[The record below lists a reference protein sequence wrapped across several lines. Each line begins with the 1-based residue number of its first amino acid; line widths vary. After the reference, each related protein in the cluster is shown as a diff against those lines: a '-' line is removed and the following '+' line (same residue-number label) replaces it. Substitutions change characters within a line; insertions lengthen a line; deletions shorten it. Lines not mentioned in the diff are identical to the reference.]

1 MGTPAPEPAPSAS
14 VIVIDPSGHRSR
26 VEIAPLPF
34 KIGRQ
39 ADNDLILRDS
49 RASREHAR
57 IVREGGEY
65 KIQDA
70 GSRYGVFVNGNRVES
85 HALRNSDRIEF
96 GFPDSYQLVFAT
108 EGAELNR
115 LIDQFGA
122 HEKSGPVSG
131 VPGAGA
137 NLAKLRA
144 ILDVARTLQNGLSV
158 QDVLNSVVDAALA
171 ITGAERGFLLLRTG
185 GELETRVARNR
196 QGATLPATDLRV
208 PRRVIKRALEQRRDL
223 LSMNFDPQGTGEFQP
238 ERSVVDLELRSVI
251 SVPLVRIGKVRG
263 DATSVLSTAEETAGV
278 LYMDSRLA
286 AADLAGGNRELLQT
300 LAIEASTILENARLL
315 EEERIKQRI
324 EEELGVARSI
334 QQGLLPRSLP
344 ADGWFRACGSSVAS
358 HQVGGD
364 YYDVIPSGPHAWTV
378 VVADVSGKGVSSA
391 LLAALLQGAF
401 LAVSHGDDALPKR
414 LERINEFLNERT
426 AGEKYATV
434 FYGLLERAGRLH
446 YVNAGHCPPLIVRQS
461 GAIESLAATAMP
473 VGLVEAAE
481 FGAGETTLDSGDK
494 IVIYTDG
501 VTEAQNLQGEFF
513 GRQKLRQVVAEH
525 HADEC
530 QALHEAIQ
538 SAVGAF
544 TESAPQADDI
554 TLVVIEYRG
563 EPHSTDGVASQSL
576 K

>member
-1 MGTPAPEPAPSAS
+1 MGTITAEIAPSAS

-26 VEIAPLPF
+26 VELAPLPF

-57 IVREGGEY
+57 IVRKGGEY
-65 KIQDA
+65 SVEDA
-70 GSRYGVFVNGNRVES
+70 GSLHGVYVNGKRVES

-96 GFPDSYQLVFAT
+96 GFPDSYQLIFAMD
-108 EGAELNR
+108 GAELNR
-115 LIDQFGA
+115 LIGQFGA
-122 HEKSGPVSG
+122 HEKTGPMGS

-144 ILDVARTLQNGLSV
+144 ILDVARTLQTGLSL

-171 ITGAERGFLLLRTG
+171 ITGAERGFLLLRKD

-196 QGATLPATDLRV
+196 QGATLPASDLRV
-208 PRRVIKRALEQRRDL
+208 PRRVIRRALEQRRDL

-251 SVPLVRIGKVRG
+251 SVPLVRISKVRG
-263 DATSVLSTAEETAGV
+263 DDTSVVSTDEETAGV

-286 AADLAGGNRELLQT
+286 TADLAGGNRELLQT

-324 EEELGVARSI
+324 EEELGVARTI

-344 ADGWFRACGSSVAS
+344 ADGWFRVCGSSVAS

-364 YYDVIPSGPHAWTV
+364 YYDVIPAGPHAWTA

-391 LLAALLQGAF
+391 LLASLLQGAF
-401 LAVSHGDDALPKR
+401 LAVSHADTALHKR

-434 FYGLLERAGRLH
+434 FYCLLERSGRLH
-446 YVNAGHCPPLIVRQS
+446 YVNAGHCPPLIVRQA
-461 GAIESLAATAMP
+461 GGIESLAATGPP
-473 VGLVEAAE
+473 VGLLESAE
-481 FGAGETTLDSGDK
+481 FAVSEIMLASGDK
-494 IVIYTDG
+494 IVIYSDG

-513 GRQKLRQVVAEH
+513 GRQRLRQVVAEH
-525 HADEC
+525 HADAC
-530 QALHEAIQ
+530 PALHEAVQ
-538 SAVGAF
+538 NAVAAF

-554 TLVVIEYRG
+554 TLVAIEYRG
-563 EPHSTDGVASQSL
+563 EG
-576 K
+576 

>member
-1 MGTPAPEPAPSAS
+1 MDTSTAEIAPSAS
-14 VIVIDPSGHRSR
+14 IIVVDPSGHRTR
-26 VEIAPLPF
+26 VDLAPLPF

-49 RASREHAR
+49 RASRLHAR
-57 IVREGGEY
+57 ILREGGEY
-65 KIQDA
+65 KIEDA
-70 GSRYGVFVNGNRVES
+70 GSRHGVYVNGKRVES

-108 EGAELNR
+108 KGAELNR

-122 HEKSGPVSG
+122 HGKSGPASSAAG
-131 VPGAGA
+131 VGA

-144 ILDVARTLQNGLSV
+144 ILDVARTLQTGLSL

-171 ITGAERGFLLLRTG
+171 ITGAERGFLLLRAD

-196 QGATLPATDLRV
+196 QGATLPAGDLRV
-208 PRRVIKRALEQRRDL
+208 PRHVIKRALEQRRDL
-223 LSMNFDPQGTGEFQP
+223 LSMNFDPQGTGEFRP
-238 ERSVVDLELRSVI
+238 ERSIVDLELRSVI
-251 SVPLVRIGKVRG
+251 SVPLVRISKVRG
-263 DATSVLSTAEETAGV
+263 DATNVLSTAEETAGV
-278 LYMDSRLA
+278 LYMDSRLTT
-286 AADLAGGNRELLQT
+286 ADLAGGNRELLQT

-324 EEELGVARSI
+324 EEELDVARTI

-344 ADGWFRACGSSVAS
+344 ATGWFRACGSSVAS

-364 YYDVIPSGPHAWTV
+364 YYDVIPAGPHAWTA

-391 LLAALLQGAF
+391 LLASLLQGAF
-401 LAVSHGDDALPKR
+401 LAVSHGDTALGKR
-414 LERINEFLNERT
+414 LERINVFLNERT

-434 FYGLLERAGRLH
+434 FYCLLERTGRLH
-446 YVNAGHCPPLIVRQS
+446 YVNAGHCAPLIVRQA
-461 GAIESLAATAMP
+461 GGIESLAATSPP
-473 VGLVEAAE
+473 VGLIESAE
-481 FGAGETTLDSGDK
+481 FDTGEAMLVPGDR

-501 VTEAQNLQGEFF
+501 VTEAQNLRSEFF
-513 GRQKLRQVVAEH
+513 GRHKLRQVIAENQAGSCH
-525 HADEC
+525 
-530 QALHEAIQ
+530 ALHEAIQ
-538 SAVGAF
+538 SAVAAF

-563 EPHSTDGVASQSL
+563 EE
-576 K
+576 

>member
-1 MGTPAPEPAPSAS
+1 MDSTTAEFVPSAS
-14 VIVIDPSGHRSR
+14 VIVIDPNGHRSR
-26 VEIAPLPF
+26 LEIAPLPF

-57 IVREGGEY
+57 IVRDGTEY
-65 KIQDA
+65 KIEDA
-70 GSRYGVFVNGNRVES
+70 GSRYGVFVNGKRVETQ
-85 HALRNSDRIEF
+85 ALRNSDRIEF
-96 GFPDSYQLVFAT
+96 GFPDSYQLVFAMH
-108 EGAELNR
+108 GAELNR

-122 HEKSGPVSG
+122 HEKSGPISSVT
-131 VPGAGA
+131 GAGA

-144 ILDVARTLQNGLSV
+144 ILDVARTLQTGLSL

-171 ITGAERGFLLLRTG
+171 ITGAERGFLLLRKG
-185 GELETRVARNR
+185 AELETRVARNR
-196 QGATLPATDLRV
+196 QGATLSADDLRV

-223 LSMNFDPQGTGEFQP
+223 LSMNFDPQGTGEFRP

-251 SVPLVRIGKVRG
+251 SVPLVRISQVRG
-263 DATSVLSTAEETAGV
+263 DATHVVSTSEETAGV

-286 AADLAGGNRELLQT
+286 PADLAGGNRELLQT

-324 EEELGVARSI
+324 EEELDVARTI

-344 ADGWFRACGSSVAS
+344 TDGWFRACGSSVAS

-364 YYDVIPSGPHAWTV
+364 YYDVIPAGPNAWTA

-391 LLAALLQGAF
+391 LLASLLQGAF
-401 LAVSHGDDALPKR
+401 LAVSHGDTALHKR
-414 LERINEFLNERT
+414 LERINAFLNERT

-434 FYGLLERAGRLH
+434 FYCLLEHTGRLH

-461 GAIESLAATAMP
+461 GAIEALAATAMP
-473 VGLVEAAE
+473 VGLMESAE
-481 FGAGETTLDSGDK
+481 FEVAETSLGAGDK

-501 VTEAQNLQGEFF
+501 VTEAQNLQGEFL
-513 GRQKLRQVVAEH
+513 GRQRLRQVVTEH
-525 HADEC
+525 HGESC
-530 QALHEAIQ
+530 QALHDAVQ
-538 SAVGAF
+538 SAVASF

-563 EPHSTDGVASQSL
+563 EV
-576 K
+576 

>member
-1 MGTPAPEPAPSAS
+1 MDTGTAEIVPSAS

-26 VEIAPLPF
+26 VELTPLPF

-57 IVREGGEY
+57 IVRDGAEFKVE
-65 KIQDA
+65 DS
-70 GSRYGVFVNGNRVES
+70 GSRHGVYVNGKRVES
-85 HALRNSDRIEF
+85 HTLRNSDRIEF
-96 GFPDSYQLVFAT
+96 GFPDSYQLVFAMN
-108 EGAELNR
+108 GAELNR

-122 HEKSGPVSG
+122 HEKSGPLGSA
-131 VPGAGA
+131 PGAGA

-144 ILDVARTLQNGLSV
+144 ILDVARTLQTGLSL

-171 ITGAERGFLLLRTG
+171 ITGAERGFLLLRKS

-196 QGATLPATDLRV
+196 AGATLPASDLRV
-208 PRRVIKRALEQRRDL
+208 PGHVIRRALEQRRDL

-238 ERSVVDLELRSVI
+238 ELSVMDLELRSVI
-251 SVPLVRIGKVRG
+251 SVPLVRISKLRG
-263 DATSVLSTAEETAGV
+263 DSTSLVSAADETVGV

-300 LAIEASTILENARLL
+300 LAIEASTILDHARLL
-315 EEERIKQRI
+315 DEERIKQKI
-324 EEELGVARSI
+324 EEELDVARMI
-334 QQGLLPRSLP
+334 QLSLMPRSLP
-344 ADGWFRACGSSVAS
+344 VDGWFRACGSSVSS

-364 YYDVIPSGPHAWTV
+364 YFDVIPSGPDAWTA

-391 LLAALLQGAF
+391 LLASLLQGAF
-401 LAVSHGDDALPKR
+401 LAVSHSDSALHKR
-414 LERINEFLNERT
+414 LEHINVFLNERT

-434 FYGLLERAGRLH
+434 FYCALERGGRLH
-446 YVNAGHCPPLIVRQS
+446 YVNAGHCAPLIVRLD
-461 GAIESLAATAMP
+461 GGLESLAATGMP
-473 VGLVEAAE
+473 VGLIEQAE
-481 FGAGETTLDSGDK
+481 FEVREIELHSGDK

-501 VTEAQNLQGEFF
+501 VTEAQNLQAEFF
-513 GRQKLRQVVAEH
+513 GRHRLRQVVAERREDSCREMH
-525 HADEC
+525 DAV
-530 QALHEAIQ
+530 Q
-538 SAVGAF
+538 SAIAAF

-563 EPHSTDGVASQSL
+563 E
-576 K
+576 

>member
-1 MGTPAPEPAPSAS
+1 MDTITAEIAPSAS

-26 VEIAPLPF
+26 VELAPLPF

-57 IVREGGEY
+57 IVRKGGEY
-65 KIQDA
+65 TVEDA
-70 GSRYGVFVNGNRVES
+70 GSLHGVYVNGKRVES

-96 GFPDSYQLVFAT
+96 GFPDSYQLIFAVD
-108 EGAELNR
+108 GAELNR
-115 LIDQFGA
+115 LIGQFGA
-122 HEKSGPVSG
+122 HEKTGPMGS

-144 ILDVARTLQNGLSV
+144 ILDVARTLQTGLSL

-171 ITGAERGFLLLRTG
+171 ITGAERGFLLLRKNG
-185 GELETRVARNR
+185 DLETRVARNR
-196 QGATLPATDLRV
+196 QGATLPESDLRV

-251 SVPLVRIGKVRG
+251 SVPLVRISQVRG
-263 DATSVLSTAEETAGV
+263 DDTSVLSAAEETAGV

-286 AADLAGGNRELLQT
+286 TADLAGGNRELLQT

-324 EEELGVARSI
+324 EEELGVARTI

-344 ADGWFRACGSSVAS
+344 ADGWFRVCGSSVAS

-364 YYDVIPSGPHAWTV
+364 YYDVIPSGPHAWTA

-401 LAVSHGDDALPKR
+401 LAVSNSDAALHKR
-414 LERINEFLNERT
+414 LERINAFLNERT

-434 FYGLLERAGRLH
+434 FYCLLERAGQLH
-446 YVNAGHCPPLIVRQS
+446 YVNAGHCPPLIVRQA
-461 GAIESLAATAMP
+461 GGIESLGATAPP
-473 VGLVEAAE
+473 VGLIESAE
-481 FGAGETTLDSGDK
+481 FAVGETTLADGDK

-501 VTEAQNLQGEFF
+501 VTEAQNLEGEFF
-513 GRQKLRQVVAEH
+513 GRQRLRQAVAEH
-525 HADEC
+525 HADSC
-530 QALHEAIQ
+530 HALHEAVA
-538 SAVGAF
+538 SAVARF

-563 EPHSTDGVASQSL
+563 EC
-576 K
+576 

>member
-1 MGTPAPEPAPSAS
+1 MDTPAAEPVPSAS

-57 IVREGGEY
+57 IVQDAGEY
-65 KIQDA
+65 KIEDA
-70 GSRYGVFVNGNRVES
+70 GSRYGVYVNGKRVES
-85 HALRNSDRIEF
+85 QALRNSDRIEF
-96 GFPDSYQLVFAT
+96 GFPDSYQLVFAM

-122 HEKSGPVSG
+122 HEKSGSIG
-131 VPGAGA
+131 SSPGAGA

-144 ILDVARTLQNGLSV
+144 ILDVARTLQTGLSL

-171 ITGAERGFLLLRTG
+171 ITGAERGFLLLRTSG
-185 GELETRVARNR
+185 DLETRVARNR
-196 QGATLPATDLRV
+196 QGATLPASDLRV

-251 SVPLVRIGKVRG
+251 SVPLVRISQVRG
-263 DATSVLSTAEETAGV
+263 DDTSVLSAAEETAGV

-286 AADLAGGNRELLQT
+286 TTDLAGGNRELLQT

-324 EEELGVARSI
+324 EEELDVARTI

-401 LAVSHGDDALPKR
+401 LAVSHGDAALNQR
-414 LERINEFLNERT
+414 LDRINAFLNERT

-434 FYGLLERAGRLH
+434 FYCLLESPGRLH
-446 YVNAGHCPPLIVRQS
+446 YVNAGHCPPLIVRQA
-461 GAIESLAATAMP
+461 GGIESLAATAQP
-473 VGLVEAAE
+473 VGLIESAE
-481 FGAGETTLDSGDK
+481 FAVSETTLASGDK

-513 GRQKLRQVVAEH
+513 GRQRLRQVVAEH
-525 HADEC
+525 HADSC
-530 QALHEAIQ
+530 HALHEAVQ
-538 SAVGAF
+538 SAVAEF

-563 EPHSTDGVASQSL
+563 E
-576 K
+576 